1 MARIGRRVLDIIVPA
16 ELEAG
21 PETGTWRREQLAD
34 RTDDCLFHTILVPVS
49 GNESGWAALEAA
61 HEVARREEAESHG
74 LHVVADKK
82 ELEAETPKM
91 AAIRDRFYWR
101 RGEVSFKGDFHF
113 QAGSIVRNIADRA
126 RWADL
131 VVVKVDFPPEPGLLG
146 RLASNFRTLI
156 RLCSRPIL
164 AIPCDTSPLSRP
176 LLAYD
181 ASPKAREALFIATY
195 LSGAWNLPLSV
206 VSVSESET
214 VNKKNLKE
222 ARKYLKEHGI
232 EAEYISASG
241 PVAETILQTAE
252 TNHCDWII
260 IGGYNLSPLVEAVLG
275 TVLNQVI
282 HEAKI
287 PLLIC
292 Q

>member
-1 MARIGRRVLDIIVPA
+1 MARIGRRVLDIIVPD
-16 ELEAG
+16 ELDGG
-21 PETGTWRREQLAD
+21 PETGTWRRELLAD
-34 RTDDCLFHTILVPVS
+34 RADDCLFHTILVPVS
-49 GNESGWAALEAA
+49 GNESGWVALEAA
-61 HEVARREEAESHG
+61 HEVARREGAEIHG

-101 RGEVSFKGDFHF
+101 RGEVSFRGDFHF
-113 QAGSIVRNIADRA
+113 RAGSIVRNIAERA
-126 RWADL
+126 RWVDL

-146 RLASNFRTLI
+146 RLTSNFRTLV
-156 RLCSRPIL
+156 RLSSRPIL
-164 AIPCDTSPLSRP
+164 AIPGDSSPLSKP
-176 LLAYD
+176 MLAYD

-206 VSVSESET
+206 VSVSEDEAT
-214 VNKKNLKE
+214 NTKNLEE
-222 ARKYLKEHGI
+222 ARLYLEEHGLT
-232 EAEYISASG
+232 ADYISAAG

-252 TNHCDWII
+252 HARCDWLI